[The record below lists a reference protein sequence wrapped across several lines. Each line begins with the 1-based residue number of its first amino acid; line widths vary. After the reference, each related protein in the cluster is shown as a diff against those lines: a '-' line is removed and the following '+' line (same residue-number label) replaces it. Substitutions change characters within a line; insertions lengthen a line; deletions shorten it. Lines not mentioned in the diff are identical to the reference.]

1 MLTATQAW
9 RLYNELLQNFTARLF
24 FRQYKYAEGWGK
36 KEEGGKQDDSFSAF
50 CEREV
55 ACTCSL
61 KDNSKPIYPK
71 LCNEG
76 VKAKKKPKTKPQTL
90 PLLRVRELR
99 MKIKHLKKKSKTYI
113 HTNSYSFF
121 FSLVEK
127 TREGLQKIAWCMVNA
142 FISVHA
148 AAISTP
154 NVVLSVTWQ
163 SMFLH

>member
-76 VKAKKKPKTKPQTL
+76 VKAKKKTKNKTPNPTIAKSE
-90 PLLRVRELR
+90 R
-99 MKIKHLKKKSKTYI
+99 IKDENKAFKKEKQDI
-113 HTNSYSFF
+113 HTY
-121 FSLVEK
+121 K
-127 TREGLQKIAWCMVNA
+127 
-142 FISVHA
+142 
-148 AAISTP
+148 
-154 NVVLSVTWQ
+154 
-163 SMFLH
+163 